1 MKVKEKSDPITRR
14 LAVKILQVGGFLQCR
29 CCRDLQLHRISWWS
43 MVGFLALQHTVPHQ
57 ASLGGTVTSLGQ
69 YGVAAGGQGLS
80 APHC

>member
-43 MVGFLALQHTVPHQ
+43 MVGFLALYNIQF
-57 ASLGGTVTSLGQ
+57 LIKLLW
-69 YGVAAGGQGLS
+69 VAL
-80 APHC
+80 

>member
-1 MKVKEKSDPITRR
+1 
-14 LAVKILQVGGFLQCR
+14 
-29 CCRDLQLHRISWWS
+29 